1 MIILIIL
8 IIILVCSLLLMLYN
22 GNNNYTNNVKK
33 DTPCCSITPKNQQQC
48 YESKYRPCCPFD
60 GSYKQCTN
68 NFKHKIECQCDQNTL
83 NLDICRKP
91 TNEKCFHKN
100 DLPDK
105 PLESP
110 LICKTRVNYYNPNTT
125 IHDILK

>member
-1 MIILIIL
+1 MKNLNMKMLIIL
-8 IIILVCSLLLMLYN
+8 LVFFVLLIIPNIN
-22 GNNNYTNNVKK
+22 TNINKTNE
-33 DTPCCSITPKNQQQC
+33 TPCCAITPKNQQQC
-48 YESKYRPCCPFD
+48 YESKHRPCCSLN
-60 GSYKQCTN
+60 GSYQQCTN

-100 DLPDK
+100 DLPNK